1 MKMPNRNLSK
11 VTSKPADY
19 RDYLSEP
26 YLDADAAT
34 FPHGVVVA
42 TNGSILAACP
52 VELDD
57 GDTSGHVSNEA
68 IKAAIKASPARKKT
82 DKTANIRANGSLELD
97 SGATYPRENIGTF
110 PDYKRVIPDKS
121 KAEMVIS
128 LDAKLLKELADAICT
143 PGSSIVTL
151 HIKDNRDAFYVD
163 SDKASDCYGVIMPC
177 RI

>member
-26 YLDADAAT
+26 YLDIDASI
-34 FPHGVVVA
+34 VVA
-42 TNGSILAACP
+42 TNGHILAACP
-52 VELDD
+52 VELDEC
-57 GDTSGHVSNEA
+57 DTSGHVSNEG
-68 IKAAIKASPARKKT
+68 IKAAIKASPVRKKV

-177 RI
+177 RV